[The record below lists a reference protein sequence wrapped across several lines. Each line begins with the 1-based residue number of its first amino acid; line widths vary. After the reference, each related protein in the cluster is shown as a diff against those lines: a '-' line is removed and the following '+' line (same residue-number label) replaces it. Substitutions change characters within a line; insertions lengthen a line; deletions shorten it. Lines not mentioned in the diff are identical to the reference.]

1 MTLDKTVIIQN
12 KDEMVAQLA
21 QFKQDSLQTPVV
33 LGRKDNLI
41 HIPTINQLYNKGID
55 SELSQTVKSNLESF
69 HFN

>member
-33 LGRKDNLI
+33 IGRKDNLI